1 MGALLAVRQAAHT
14 SLARNGLVILKILTQ
29 PRLSLSWID
38 PGSPM
43 SDIFSVPCHRSS
55 DCQTGF
61 RHAMMIG
68 EGGSHDEI
76 TIADI

>member
-1 MGALLAVRQAAHT
+1 
-14 SLARNGLVILKILTQ
+14 
-29 PRLSLSWID
+29 
-38 PGSPM
+38 M
-43 SDIFSVPCHRSS
+43 SHIFSVPCHRSS